1 MAHRR
6 ASIKKIRI
14 DKRRHARNLSVIS
27 ELKTAARKVHTFLA
41 DKKLSEA
48 VKESQTLFSKLDKA
62 VKKGII
68 HKNRASR
75 GKSRVSLRLNALK
88 ATSK

>member
-6 ASIKKIRI
+6 SSIKKIRI
-14 DKRRHARNLSVIS
+14 DKRRRAVNVQLIS
-27 ELKTAARKVHTFLA
+27 GLKTAARKVNELISQ
-41 DKKLSEA
+41 KKVDEA
-48 VKESQTLFSKLDKA
+48 LKESRAFFSRLDKA

-75 GKSRVSLRLNALK
+75 RKSRLTLKINALK
-88 ATSK
+88 AK

>member
-14 DKRRHARNLSVIS
+14 DKRRYAQNLRVKS
-27 ELKTAARKVHTFLA
+27 ELKTVARNVKTSIA
-41 DKKLSEA
+41 DKKADEA
-48 VKESQTLFSKLDKA
+48 LKASRLYFSKLDKA
-62 VKKGII
+62 VKKGLI

-75 GKSRVSLRLNALK
+75 LKSRLTLKINSLK
-88 ATSK
+88 SQSK

>member
-14 DKRRHARNLSVIS
+14 DKRRYEVNLRVKS
-27 ELKTAARKVHTFLA
+27 ELKTAAKKVKTLIAGINAA
-41 DKKLSEA
+41 DAAKA
-48 VKESQTLFSKLDKA
+48 CQHYFSKLDKA
-62 VKKGII
+62 VKKGIL

-75 GKSRVSLRLNALK
+75 LKSRTTLAVNALK
-88 ATSK
+88 ASK